1 MNIIAVDWSKDPRK
15 RAAYRA
21 DLSSRVISRLG
32 FDGTF
37 AHLLRYA
44 AALTPPVLIG
54 VDAAIGFPAAA
65 WERLGSRPGRVP
77 VNFIDYLFGPSLPAD
92 FFEAVSTPAEWSPL
106 RPFVR
111 PPPGQRWSLKA
122 FEEASSDGFY
132 RQIDKRLH
140 ANPIFVTSGIPGSVG
155 SGTRALWRELI
166 ELAGVLPY
174 SVWPFHG
181 PLSSLLESGK
191 PVVAEIYPKACYGIA
206 LSGTL
211 PARLTTVFK
220 TRLPARQATL
230 GALLAARWVAR
241 EGVVVEGVDAAMQ
254 NEDDFDALIS
264 TAALTRLHLEDAPME
279 SPGTVD
285 AVAEGGVLG
294 AASVG

>member
-21 DLSSRVISRLG
+21 DLPLRVISRHG
-32 FDGTF
+32 FDGTL

-44 AALTPPVLIG
+44 AALRPPVLIG

-65 WERLGSRPGRVP
+65 WQRLGRQPGRGSLTFV
-77 VNFIDYLFGPSLPAD
+77 DYLFGPSLPTD

-111 PPPGQRWSLKA
+111 PPPRQRWSLKA
-122 FEEASSDGFY
+122 FEEASSNGFY
-132 RQIDKRLH
+132 RQIDTRLH
-140 ANPIFVTSGIPGSVG
+140 AKPIFVTSGIPGSVG
-155 SGTRALWRELI
+155 SGTRELWRELI
-166 ELAGVLPY
+166 ALAGVLPFR
-174 SVWPFHG
+174 VWPFHG
-181 PLSSLLESGK
+181 PLHSLLESGE

-206 LSGTL
+206 LSETL
-211 PARLTTVFK
+211 PAKLTTVFK

-241 EGVVVEGVDAAMQ
+241 EGVIVEGADAAIQ

-264 TAALTRLHLEDAPME
+264 TAALMRLHLEDAPME

-294 AASVG
+294 AASVT

>member
-21 DLSSRVISRLG
+21 DLPSRVISPLG
-32 FDGTF
+32 FDGTLE
-37 AHLLRYA
+37 HLLRYA

-65 WERLGSRPGRVP
+65 WQSLGNRPGP
-77 VNFIDYLFGPSLPAD
+77 GSFTFIDYLFGPSLPAD
-92 FFEAVSTPAEWSPL
+92 FFEAISTPEQWSPL

-122 FEEASSDGFY
+122 FVEASSDGFY
-132 RQIDKRLH
+132 RQIDKHLQ

-155 SGTRALWRELI
+155 SGTRALWQELI
-166 ELAGVLPY
+166 ALAGVVPLR
-174 SVWPFHG
+174 VWPFHG
-181 PLSSLLESGK
+181 PLSSLLESGE

-211 PARLTTVFK
+211 PAELTTVFK

-230 GALLAARWVAR
+230 GALLSARWVAR
-241 EGVVVEGVDAAMQ
+241 EGVIVDGVDAAIR

-264 TAALTRLHLEDAPME
+264 AAALMRLHLEDAPME
-279 SPGTVD
+279 SPGTVE

-294 AASVG
+294 AASVS